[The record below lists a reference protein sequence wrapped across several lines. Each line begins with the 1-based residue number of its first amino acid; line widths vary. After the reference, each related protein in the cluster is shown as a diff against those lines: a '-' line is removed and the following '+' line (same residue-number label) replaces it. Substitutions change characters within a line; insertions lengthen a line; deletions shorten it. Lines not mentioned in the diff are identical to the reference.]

1 MSKRAA
7 TGNRMTIVMLF
18 VLVFIALAGVLSVG
32 IAVNKQTTTKELG
45 VLSYEVGGLSETD
58 GTEVDNDYRLRTN
71 FKAADKFEKIEIAED
86 ATITYSVFYYN
97 AEKKLIG
104 KTEDLKEDKTT
115 LPLTQTVE
123 DKAEEVKY
131 FRVVIKPNEEKEKI
145 TFFNKGDY
153 TKQLTVTLSK

>member
-1 MSKRAA
+1 
-7 TGNRMTIVMLF
+7 MTIITLF

-71 FKAADKFEKIEIAED
+71 FKEADKFEKIEIIED
-86 ATITYSVFYYN
+86 AAVTYSVFYYN
-97 AEKKLIG
+97 AEKELIG
-104 KTEDLKEDKTT
+104 KTEDLKEEKTT

-123 DKAEEVKY
+123 DKVEEVKY

-153 TKQLTVTLSK
+153 VKQLTVTLSK

>member
-7 TGNRMTIVMLF
+7 TGNRMTIVTLF

-104 KTEDLKEDKTT
+104 KTEDLKEDKTN

-131 FRVVIKPNEEKEKI
+131 FRVVIKANEEKEKI

>member
-7 TGNRMTIVMLF
+7 TGNRMTIVTLF

-131 FRVVIKPNEEKEKI
+131 FRVVIKANEEKEKI